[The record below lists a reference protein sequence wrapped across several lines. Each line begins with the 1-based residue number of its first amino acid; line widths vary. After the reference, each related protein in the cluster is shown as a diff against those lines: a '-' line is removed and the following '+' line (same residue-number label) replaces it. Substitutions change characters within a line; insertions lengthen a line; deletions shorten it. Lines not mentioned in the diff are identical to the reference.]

1 MYKSVPEN
9 KVCKKKLGIARLFGG
24 DLRKQK

>member
-1 MYKSVPEN
+1 MYKFVPEN

-24 DLRKQK
+24 ALKKQK